1 MRPST
6 TTVRSGVLA
15 DDAQLAHRAELLG
28 AGLQPLAHL
37 APVVDGVVVEHVA
50 RPEDEI
56 LVVRERHVGVLGLAF
71 GRRERSAPAVFAA
84 RDSVTAADGELPLR
98 GQLALPAV
106 GVQAG
111 E

>member
-1 MRPST
+1 AHYPP
-6 TTVRSGVLA
+6 LA
-15 DDAQLAHRAELLG
+15 LRGELLG
-28 AGLQPLAHL
+28 ACLQPLAHL

-71 GRRERSAPAVFAA
+71 SRRERSAPAVFAA

-98 GQLALPAV
+98 GQLVLPAF